1 MLQLIQQSALLI
13 GTAMGAVTDT
23 KTGYIYDWITYP
35 MIFLGFILSVMQQ
48 QWNNILIA
56 AILFAILFAAYKLGK
71 LGGGDVKIFAGI
83 ALLNPSNDYM
93 FLATAMLFAA
103 MGAMIFYSTYYTIK
117 YAKKGIKIEEN
128 KKGIQKAILFA
139 TIIIIYFFILIS
151 MNLIGIGSGAI
162 IFTPMIFGLIF
173 IALQEGI
180 TKNFFEEKIMLKK
193 IEEDEVLA
201 ERNQKKVLELLKG
214 SKLIGEKEKKI
225 LEKHGIKSIYVLRKL
240 PPFGPFILLGI
251 VSALMQPG
259 FFLLLFM

>member
-13 GTAMGAVTDT
+13 GTAMGAITDT

-93 FLATAMLFAA
+93 FLATTMLFAA

-128 KKGIQKAILFA
+128 KKGIQKAILFGA
-139 TIIIIYFFILIS
+139 IIIIYFFILIS
-151 MNLIGIGSGAI
+151 MNLIGIASGAI

-180 TKNFFEEKIMLKK
+180 TKNFFEEKIMLKE
-193 IEEDEVLA
+193 IEEDEVIA
-201 ERNQKKVLELLKG
+201 ERNPKKVLELLKG
-214 SKLIGEKEKKI
+214 SKIIGEKEKKI
-225 LEKHGIKSIYVLRKL
+225 LEKHGIKSIYALRKL

-251 VSALMQPG
+251 AGALMQPG